1 MMDGDCGLCS
11 DATQHSS
18 ALCGHT
24 HTLAIVLYACSQP
37 GVLLLLYRCMQLC
50 VSTNVNIRP
59 LLSLAILLSLAWPA
73 AEFQINIRPLLLSL
87 AILLS
92 LAWPAAEFL
101 ITSVLI
107 QYIF

>member
-37 GVLLLLYRCMQLC
+37 GVLLLYRCMQLC

-73 AEFQINIRPLLLSL
+73 AEF
-87 AILLS
+87 
-92 LAWPAAEFL
+92 L